1 MAGQNKAKIK
11 KLMEKSQELFWEFGY
26 NAVSMDQIAAETGIS
41 KMTIYK
47 YYNSKEDLFIEV
59 LKNNVEYHTNMIMG
73 KIDEKHNTF
82 DKIEFIYKYS
92 MDLVK
97 QYPITLLKDIIE
109 RKGILEK
116 VITIKQ
122 DMTLP
127 IWRHI
132 LEEGIRKKEIRDMD
146 IDFVS
151 ELLMNLPSAV
161 KNMKS
166 LVEENKQHEFYES
179 FFDFIKYGMLGGIKC

>member
-1 MAGQNKAKIK
+1 MKLI
-11 KLMEKSQELFWEFGY
+11 KLMEKSQELFWELGY

-179 FFDFIKYGMLGGIKC
+179 FFDFIKYGMLGGIN

>member
-1 MAGQNKAKIK
+1 MAGRSKMKLI
-11 KLMEKSQELFWEFGY
+11 KLMEKSQELFWELGY

-166 LVEENKQHEFYES
+166 LVKENKQHEFYES

>member
-1 MAGQNKAKIK
+1 MVGQSKMKLIR
-11 KLMEKSQELFWEFGY
+11 LMEKSQELFWELGY

-47 YYNSKEDLFIEV
+47 YYNSKEDLFVEV
-59 LKNNVEYHTNMIMG
+59 LKNNVEYHTNMIIG

-166 LVEENKQHEFYES
+166 LVEENKQQEFYES
-179 FFDFIKYGMLGGIKC
+179 FFDFIKYGMLGGIE

>member
-1 MAGQNKAKIK
+1 MAGQSKMKLI
-11 KLMEKSQELFWEFGY
+11 KLMEKSQELFWELGY

-47 YYNSKEDLFIEV
+47 YYNSKEDLFVEV
-59 LKNNVEYHTNMIMG
+59 LKSNVEYHTNMIMG

-179 FFDFIKYGMLGGIKC
+179 FFDFIKYGMLGGIN